1 MFENPVLKEES
12 VIQVE
17 EVVLPQIVS
26 IKQASQRMGAACL
39 LRSPP
44 VQRGAGDGVPVR
56 RQVVCQPWKNGG
68 IFQQRNDLCLIVK
81 GCRRGWRHP
90 KNLRCNLLYSP

>member
-26 IKQASQRMGAACL
+26 IKQASQRMGL
-39 LRSPP
+39 P
-44 VQRGAGDGVPVR
+44 VYYVR
-56 RQVVCQPWKNGG
+56 RLCKEVPGMAFQSGVKWYVDLGKMAEYFNNGMT
-68 IFQQRNDLCLIVK
+68 
-81 GCRRGWRHP
+81 
-90 KNLRCNLLYSP
+90 SA

>member
-26 IKQASQRMGAACL
+26 IKQASQRMGL
-39 LRSPP
+39 P
-44 VQRGAGDGVPVR
+44 VYYVR
-56 RQVVCQPWKNGG
+56 RLCKEVPGMAFQSGVKWYVNLGKMAEYFHNGMT
-68 IFQQRNDLCLIVK
+68 
-81 GCRRGWRHP
+81 
-90 KNLRCNLLYSP
+90 SA

>member
-26 IKQASQRMGAACL
+26 IKQASQRMGL
-39 LRSPP
+39 P
-44 VQRGAGDGVPVR
+44 VYYVRRLCKGVPGMAFQSGVKWY
-56 RQVVCQPWKNGG
+56 VNLGKMAEYFNNGMT
-68 IFQQRNDLCLIVK
+68 
-81 GCRRGWRHP
+81 
-90 KNLRCNLLYSP
+90 SA

>member
-26 IKQASQRMGAACL
+26 IKQVSQRMRL
-39 LRSPP
+39 P
-44 VQRGAGDGVPVR
+44 VYYVR
-56 RQVVCQPWKNGG
+56 RLCKEVPGMAFQSGVKWYVNLGKMAEYFNNGMT
-68 IFQQRNDLCLIVK
+68 
-81 GCRRGWRHP
+81 
-90 KNLRCNLLYSP
+90 SA

>member
-26 IKQASQRMGAACL
+26 IKQASQRMGL
-39 LRSPP
+39 P
-44 VQRGAGDGVPVR
+44 VYYVRRLCKEVPVMAF
-56 RQVVCQPWKNGG
+56 QSGVKLYINLGKMSEYFNNGMT
-68 IFQQRNDLCLIVK
+68 
-81 GCRRGWRHP
+81 
-90 KNLRCNLLYSP
+90 SA

>member
-26 IKQASQRMGAACL
+26 IKQASQRMGL
-39 LRSPP
+39 P
-44 VQRGAGDGVPVR
+44 VYYVR
-56 RQVVCQPWKNGG
+56 RLCKEVPGMAFQSGVKWYVNLGKMAEYFNNGMTS
-68 IFQQRNDLCLIVK
+68 I
-81 GCRRGWRHP
+81 
-90 KNLRCNLLYSP
+90 

>member
-26 IKQASQRMGAACL
+26 IKQASQRMGL
-39 LRSPP
+39 P
-44 VQRGAGDGVPVR
+44 VYYVR
-56 RQVVCQPWKNGG
+56 RLCKEVPGMAFQSGVKWYVNLGKLAEYFNNGMT
-68 IFQQRNDLCLIVK
+68 
-81 GCRRGWRHP
+81 
-90 KNLRCNLLYSP
+90 SA